1 MKTSILFVIMLFPF
15 LTMAQEAPTI
25 KFFEKYSGEDG
36 YLSVYITKYSFD
48 FFAKINSEEGNQA
61 FQKAVSSLSSIKVMD
76 GASRLS
82 KTDTNIFYTELLPT
96 LSEYEEILMLKED
109 GQVVKIFT
117 YTNNE
122 KITEFVVLNYG
133 PAENILVIMEG
144 EDINIKLLSKLS
156 ETMNIKG
163 IEHIDEIDSK

>member
-1 MKTSILFVIMLFPF
+1 
-15 LTMAQEAPTI
+15 
-25 KFFEKYSGEDG
+25 
-36 YLSVYITKYSFD
+36 
-48 FFAKINSEEGNQA
+48 
-61 FQKAVSSLSSIKVMD
+61 MD